1 MLQHRSHIEAKFVS
15 DWPSV
20 IVQKCALRLL
30 YQQDQVRF
38 EQELKHCNDLIF
50 EQKEIVRK
58 HLEAYEK
65 KGIEQSG
72 VDERN
77 FFSTSDVK
85 YQLFPRLIDQSE
97 TNESKTQL
105 RKSVLLVI
113 HKLLIFALIQTQQNH
128 LPFFLL
134 FSSLSTIFSPN
145 LQDYDQCY
153 VYNYCFPLC
162 EILEWFSHQSDD
174 LRVTIPTPPN
184 VYNDSTCMGL
194 ALCVSVAA
202 EANLDALLDIHDSE
216 TSYNLIFHL
225 ETSIEC
231 GEPLHVY
238 HISKCQKY

>member
-1 MLQHRSHIEAKFVS
+1 MLQHRSHIEATFVS
-15 DWPSV
+15 DWPGV

-50 EQKEIVRK
+50 EQEEIVRK

-113 HKLLIFALIQTQQNH
+113 HKLLIFALIQT
-128 LPFFLL
+128 
-134 FSSLSTIFSPN
+134 
-145 LQDYDQCY
+145 
-153 VYNYCFPLC
+153 
-162 EILEWFSHQSDD
+162 
-174 LRVTIPTPPN
+174 
-184 VYNDSTCMGL
+184 
-194 ALCVSVAA
+194 
-202 EANLDALLDIHDSE
+202 
-216 TSYNLIFHL
+216 
-225 ETSIEC
+225 
-231 GEPLHVY
+231 
-238 HISKCQKY
+238 